1 MRPTMGM
8 NDGYRIVCSRVLG
21 FYLSS
26 CFPSCLAIARYAF
39 DNTVAIQQI

>member
-1 MRPTMGM
+1 MGM
-8 NDGYRIVCSRVLG
+8 NVGYRIVCSRVLD

-26 CFPSCLAIARYAF
+26 CFPYCLAIARYAF